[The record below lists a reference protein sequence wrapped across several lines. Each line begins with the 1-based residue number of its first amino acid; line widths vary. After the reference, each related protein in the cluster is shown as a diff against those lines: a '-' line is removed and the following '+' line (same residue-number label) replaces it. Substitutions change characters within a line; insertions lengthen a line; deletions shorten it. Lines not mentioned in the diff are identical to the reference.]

1 MSDQPFLVAAFLNA
15 ALLGGLLGTVGQG
28 VRAIVGL
35 KKAREEAAQQGRTF
49 AETFEPGRLLLSLA
63 IGFVAG
69 VLGLLTLDLGDA
81 TKIAMQQIVT
91 LIAIGYAGTDF
102 IEGFM
107 QRAVPDLDAR
117 ARRAAEGAS
126 LAEPPAVG

>member
-28 VRAIVGL
+28 VRAIIGL
-35 KKAREEAAQQGRTF
+35 KKAREEAAQDGRTS
-49 AETFEPGRLLLSLA
+49 AETLEPGRLLLSLA

-69 VLGLLTLDLGDA
+69 VLGLLTLDLGDG
-81 TKIAMQQIVT
+81 TRIAMQQVVT

-107 QRAVPDLDAR
+107 QRTVPDLEAR
-117 ARRAAEGAS
+117 ATRAADGAS
-126 LAEPPAVG
+126 LTEPPPVG

>member
-1 MSDQPFLVAAFLNA
+1 MSDEPLLVAAFLNA
-15 ALLGGLLGTVGQG
+15 ALLGGLLGAVGQG
-28 VRAIVGL
+28 VRAIIGL
-35 KKAREEAAQQGRTF
+35 KKAREEAAQEGRTF
-49 AETFEPGRLLLSLA
+49 AETFEPGRLMLSLA

-69 VLGLLTLDLGDA
+69 VLGLLTLDLGDG
-81 TKIAMQQIVT
+81 TRIAMQQVVT

-107 QRAVPDLDAR
+107 QRTVPDLDAR
-117 ARRAAEGAS
+117 AKRAAEAPS